1 MIDSNHQDTPDTLSM
16 ASGTEHAAP
25 VTPTSPGHDTAMP
38 KDVSAP
44 GTQDAP
50 GLVREL
56 AGTGDDEASATGAGG
71 LHSGSSGMRGSIHR
85 DAVDQRKSSELL
97 NAEAALANVEMPLSP
112 EEERDI
118 HVAAA
123 GSVEEEQA
131 MRAERQG
138 ELRRQAAMRQAK
150 AQVNSSVPVEQLVQ
164 RPSFAAVTA
173 VIEYQTREAYAF
185 ILGRRPV
192 RDGERITIDDS
203 VEADAAGEGGGRR
216 SRRGY
221 YIAGLF
227 NAASAV
233 RKVAQGHLSGCP
245 YATWYLVR
253 IEQEIAAFRTALDE
267 INAEIDAD
275 LAGRS
280 SIRVEPL
287 FAKNPAVV
295 TLNFRVAY
303 AFQFADMLTHYDN
316 IIRKVKAY
324 YLTGFMTFAEF
335 SKIERRVG
343 TPLRRLFKLP
353 EEWYFVGR
361 DAVLQRTGQVRAAEH
376 KMGVLPEEI
385 LSGELKPV
393 MRI

>member
-1 MIDSNHQDTPDTLSM
+1 MIDSNHQDIPDTLSA
-16 ASGTEHAAP
+16 ASATGHAAP
-25 VTPTSPGHDTAMP
+25 VTPTSAGNDTAMP
-38 KDVSAP
+38 DDASAP
-44 GTQDAP
+44 GTQHAP

-56 AGTGDDEASATGAGG
+56 AGTGDGESPATGAGG
-71 LHSGSSGMRGSIHR
+71 VHGGSSGMRGSIQR

-97 NAEAALANVEMPLSP
+97 NAEAALANFDMQLSP

-138 ELRRQAAMRQAK
+138 ELRRQAALRQAK

-192 RDGERITIDDS
+192 RDGERITIDDA
-203 VEADAAGEGGGRR
+203 VEADAGGDGGARR

-275 LAGRS
+275 LAKRS

-303 AFQFADMLTHYDN
+303 AFQFADMLTYYDN